1 MYQALYR
8 KYRPKSF
15 EEVYGQQHI
24 VKTLKNA
31 IVNQKV
37 AHAYLFCGPRGT
49 GKTSIAKIFAKA
61 LNCLNEGHDACNE
74 CEICNA
80 INENRCVDIIEM
92 DAASNRGVEDIREI
106 RDKVKFLPSQCKVK
120 VYIIDEVH
128 MLTTEAFNAL
138 LKTLEEP
145 PSHVVFILATTE
157 PHKIPLTILSRCQRF
172 DFKGIELEDIEN
184 NIKSICK
191 TEGVDIT
198 SEAIYAI
205 AYNSDGGM
213 RDALSLLDQVISFS
227 DGKIT
232 EEDVH
237 RVSGS
242 VSSNSLISLVKSLVE
257 NNPLE
262 AIKIVD
268 DLLNDGKEVSK
279 ILNDMLTFFRNILMY
294 KNVSSSEFY
303 NVLYDNLDFVDLAS
317 KIQNQRVYYYVNILN
332 ETIDS
337 VKWTVQKRPYLELAI
352 IKMTDK
358 KETKEIEKLDK
369 VALLENK
376 ILELEKKL
384 NSNKIEVVKSSSNN
398 ISYNNILEEIFWNN
412 NDQEKNNIL
421 RAWAKLKDYPD
432 PLLKP
437 IAYTLSMGDLKK
449 YGNKKMLLVYFDEFL
464 ARQMNS
470 KENKEKVCSILN
482 RKTKLVEDYIALTE
496 EEYKNIENEI
506 NNQNTDKPKISMPKT
521 KEVSQEITLEDEA
534 KSFFGSE
541 KVTVD

>member
-1 MYQALYR
+1 
-8 KYRPKSF
+8 
-15 EEVYGQQHI
+15 
-24 VKTLKNA
+24 
-31 IVNQKV
+31 
-37 AHAYLFCGPRGT
+37 
-49 GKTSIAKIFAKA
+49 
-61 LNCLNEGHDACNE
+61 
-74 CEICNA
+74 
-80 INENRCVDIIEM
+80 
-92 DAASNRGVEDIREI
+92 
-106 RDKVKFLPSQCKVK
+106 
-120 VYIIDEVH
+120 

-172 DFKGIELEDIEN
+172 DFKGIELEDIEK
-184 NIKSICK
+184 NIKSICEK
-191 TEGVDIT
+191 ENVDIT
-198 SEAIYAI
+198 NEAIYAI

-242 VSSNSLISLVKSLVE
+242 VSSNALINLVKRLVE

-262 AIKIVD
+262 AIKILD
-268 DLLNDGKEVSK
+268 DLLNDGKEVTK
-279 ILNDMLTFFRNILMY
+279 ILNDLLTFFRNILMY

-332 ETIDS
+332 DTIES

-358 KETKEIEKLDK
+358 RETKEIDRLDK

-376 ILELEKKL
+376 ILELEKRL
-384 NSNKIEVVKSSSNN
+384 NSNKVETVKS
-398 ISYNNILEEIFWNN
+398 ISNNILEEIIWNN
-412 NDQEKNNIL
+412 SDQEKNNIL
-421 RAWAKLKDYPD
+421 RAWPKLKDYPD
-432 PLLKP
+432 QLLKP
-437 IAYTLSMGDLKK
+437 VAYTLSMGELKK
-449 YGNKKMLLVYFDEFL
+449 YGNKKMLLVYYDEFL
-464 ARQMNS
+464 AKQMNS
-470 KENKEKVCSILN
+470 KENKEKVYAILN

-496 EEYKNIENEI
+496 EEYKNVEKEI
-506 NNQNTDKPKISMPKT
+506 SSQGNDKPQISMPKV
-521 KEVSQEITLEDEA
+521 EVSQEITLEDEA

-541 KVTVD
+541 KVTVDWFKLLFVIKLGVLNSRRIIYEPTNG